1 MYHVSAQGVDER
13 MINGHYYYYSVC
25 VMCACM
31 HVCMY
36 LCVCMVGREGRQL
49 YGVFYCYT
57 VTAWPKALF
66 FLLHKFSVLLLASFL
81 VRELVCFKQVLI
93 PYSLLC
99 NEHCAHQRNVV
110 IIIISV

>member
-36 LCVCMVGREGRQL
+36 LCVCIVGREWRQL

-66 FLLHKFSVLLLASFL
+66 FFIAQVFSFVVGFFL
-81 VRELVCFKQVLI
+81 SERVGLF
-93 PYSLLC
+93 
-99 NEHCAHQRNVV
+99 
-110 IIIISV
+110 